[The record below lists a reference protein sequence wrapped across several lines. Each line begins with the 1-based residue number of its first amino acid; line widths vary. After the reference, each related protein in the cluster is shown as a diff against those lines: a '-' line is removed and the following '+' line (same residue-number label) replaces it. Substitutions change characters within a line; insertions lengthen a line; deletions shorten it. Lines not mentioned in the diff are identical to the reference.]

1 MSRITKKI
9 GLNKWVLGLWVVN
22 FELGYMKANVVLL
35 FKFTCVGLIGLRM
48 ILVGEINIR
57 NGWYVSLDWLVE
69 VEPCK
74 WRIGVF
80 WR

>member
-35 FKFTCVGLIGLRM
+35 FKIHMCGFNWLENDSC
-48 ILVGEINIR
+48 
-57 NGWYVSLDWLVE
+57 GWN
-69 VEPCK
+69 
-74 WRIGVF
+74 
-80 WR
+80 